1 MSLKSY
7 FLLFIISI
15 LSWTLTAQ
23 TSRVEFGKN
32 RIQFHNAFQEWQYYE
47 ADNTITYWYGNGRY
61 IGQAASIIAESE
73 IESIKDLLEHSIN
86 DKIEIVVYTD
96 LTDLKQTNIG
106 QEEAFQYTGGLT
118 KIAGNKIFVYF
129 NGNHRDLRRQVRQG
143 IASIYLE
150 SILFGANLQE
160 IVQNAVSFNLPD
172 WFKNGLISYV
182 GQEWSITQ
190 DNELRDFFQHNKI
203 KNFDKLISYDANLAG
218 HAFWYYVSQSFG
230 LTSVAN
236 LLYLV
241 RINRSLD
248 AGFEYVLGND
258 YKIVSENLMT
268 YYSNKYLPEVPD
280 KLLESGENIYIPKAN
295 RVKLSKIAVSDDGQ
309 KLAFITNQIGK
320 TRLYYY
326 DLRTGKRKYL
336 FFKGFKNAFQPTD
349 YEYPHLAWNN
359 SGTEL
364 LVLTEEKDKQKIGRY
379 DVVTEKWTW
388 EPVAP
393 HFDRIHSIDYLDNS
407 RLIVTATYNGV
418 SDVYLYYL
426 ATRQAVKLTSD
437 FYDDIDAIRVNLL
450 GKKGILFV
458 SNRPNTELVTNRI
471 DSIIPLDK
479 MDIFYMDPDAN
490 PLKIIRITNTPDYNE
505 INPQRIDSLHF
516 AYMTEENGT
525 WARKI
530 GKLKNIITDTVQ
542 NIYFKDGT
550 KIIVPI
556 DSLIPTLKRKEI
568 DTITF
573 SPVIET
579 VSETDW
585 QKAFTLPVQRIFGI
599 DTTAFVYYL
608 YQNNPVL
615 KRVTIPKTTIPEP
628 PITPYRKESNTRMLL
643 QRQSV
648 ILKSEPNKAKVE
660 EPKEKEI
667 IVQKDTAKQIK
678 KSYFQTGFDDDEP
691 APSIVTIKKTEPLIE
706 EKTDLPITPT
716 KRYIF
721 RSARIVPYRLQFKTD
736 FITTRLDNSPL
747 FGGLDNYVGR
757 QLTGQ
762 GNGGSFSYT
771 PLGILLTTNFK
782 DLLED
787 YVFEVGARF
796 PTTFR
801 GAEYFITFKDRKHR
815 WDKNYSYYYSGQQYI
830 IDPASI
836 DNNFIK
842 SLPPALQFPLP
853 TASTLFPQLRSNV
866 ITNLAQVEFRYPF
879 DIYRSLRLRTLIR
892 NDRMYWKIS
901 EGKTLNT
908 SVYNEQRLGLRA
920 EYVFD
925 NTFEYA
931 LNLLH
936 GTRYKVY
943 GEFVKQF
950 AIQFESPTSFKFNK
964 GYLGMI
970 GLDFR
975 HYEPILRHSIIAL
988 RVAGEI
994 SFGTEKILYL
1004 MGGVDNWLLPKFES
1018 SIPIT
1023 NDQSYAYQTV
1033 VTNIRGFNYNIRNG
1047 SSYGLLNLELRIPVF
1062 RYFSNKIRSGFIR
1075 NFQIVGFFDAGT
1087 AWDGF
1092 SPFQKDSP
1100 LNTIYLENPPT
1111 VKLKVNYYRDPL
1123 VAGFGFGARTSVFGY
1138 FVRADYTYGIETK
1151 KIGNPIFYLAFGTD
1165 F

>member
-1 MSLKSY
+1 MYLKICFVFS
-7 FLLFIISI
+7 IIIPWSI
-15 LSWTLTAQ
+15 TLTAQ
-23 TSRVEFGKN
+23 TSLVEFGKN

-47 ADNTITYWYGNGRY
+47 AENTITYWYGNGRFV
-61 IGQAASIIAESE
+61 GQAASIIAESE

-143 IASIYLE
+143 IASVYLE

-160 IVQNAVSFNLPD
+160 IVQNVVSFNLPD
-172 WFKNGLISYV
+172 WFKNGLIAYV
-182 GQEWSITQ
+182 GQEWSIKQ
-190 DNELRDFFQHNKI
+190 DNELKDYFQHNKL
-203 KNFDKLISYDANLAG
+203 KNFDQLIAYDANLAG
-218 HAFWYYVSQSFG
+218 HAFWYYVSQNFG

-258 YKIVSENLMT
+258 YKIISENLMS
-268 YYSNKYLPEVPD
+268 YYSNRYLPEVAD
-280 KLLESGENIYIPKAN
+280 KLLDTGENIVIPKAN

-309 KLAFITNQIGK
+309 KLAFVTNQIGK

-326 DLRTGKRKYL
+326 NFKTGKRKYL
-336 FFKGFKNAFQPTD
+336 FHKGFKNAFQPTD

-364 LVLTEEKDKQKIGRY
+364 LVLTEERDKQKLGRY
-379 DVVTEKWTW
+379 DIASEKWTW

-393 HFDRIHSIDYLDNS
+393 HFDRIHSVDYLDDG
-407 RLIVTATYNGV
+407 RLVITATYNGV
-418 SDVYLYYL
+418 SDLYLYYL
-426 ATRQAVKLTSD
+426 STRQAVRLTND
-437 FYDDIDAIRVNLL
+437 YYDDIDAIRVNLL

-458 SNRPNTELVTNRI
+458 SNRPNTELVSNRI

-479 MDIFYMDPDAN
+479 MDIFYIEPDAN
-490 PLKIIRITNTPDYNE
+490 PLKLVRITNSPDYHE
-505 INPQRIDSLHF
+505 INPQRIDSIHF
-516 AYMTEENGT
+516 AYLSEENGN
-525 WARKI
+525 WGRKF
-530 GKLKNIITDTVQ
+530 GRLKEIITDTVQ

-556 DSLIPTLKRKEI
+556 DSLIPLLKSTQI

-573 SPVIET
+573 SPVIQT
-579 VSETDW
+579 VAETDW
-585 QKAFTLPVQRIFGI
+585 QQSFALSVQRIFGV
-599 DTTAFVYYL
+599 DTSAFVYYL
-608 YQNNPVL
+608 YQNKPVL
-615 KRVTIPKTTIPEP
+615 KKVTIPIKSISEP
-628 PITPYRKESNTRMLL
+628 AITPYRKESNTRMLM

-648 ILKSEPNKAKVE
+648 LLKSELKNVKPEAV
-660 EPKEKEI
+660 KEKEI
-667 IVQKDTAKQIK
+667 VIQKDSTKQVK

-691 APSIVTIKKTEPLIE
+691 APSIVTIKKTDPLIE
-706 EKTDLPITPT
+706 EKTDLPTISA

-721 RSARIVPYRLQFKTD
+721 RSSRIVPYRLQFKTD
-736 FITTRLDNSPL
+736 YITTRLDNSPL

-762 GNGGSFSYT
+762 GSGSFSYT

-796 PTTFR
+796 PTNFR
-801 GAEYFITFKDRKHR
+801 GGEYFITFKDRKHR

-830 IDPASI
+830 IDPATI

-842 SLPPALQFPLP
+842 SLPAALQFPLP
-853 TASTLFPQLRSNV
+853 TPSTLFPQLRSKIV
-866 ITNLAQVEFRYPF
+866 TNLAQVEFRYPF

-892 NDRMYWKIS
+892 NDKMYWKIS

-925 NTFEYA
+925 NTYESA

-936 GTRYKVY
+936 GSRYKVY
-943 GEFVKQF
+943 GEYVKQF
-950 AIQFESPTSFKFNK
+950 AIQFESPASFKFNK
-964 GYLGMI
+964 GYLGLI

-975 HYEPILRHSIIAL
+975 HYEPILRHSIIAV

-1004 MGGVDNWLLPKFES
+1004 LGGVDNWLLPKFET
-1018 SIPIT
+1018 SIPIST
-1023 NDQSYAYQTV
+1023 EQTYAYQTV
-1033 VTNIRGFNYNIRNG
+1033 VTNVRGFNYNIRNG
-1047 SSYGLLNLELRIPVF
+1047 SSYGLMNLELRIPVF

-1075 NFQIVGFFDAGT
+1075 NFQIIGFLDAGT

-1123 VAGFGFGARTSVFGY
+1123 VAGFGFGARTSIFGY
-1138 FVRADYTYGIETK
+1138 FVRADYAYGIETK
-1151 KIGNPIFYLAFGTD
+1151 KIGAPIFYLAFGTD